1 MTDRSIPSAWALA
14 AMIALAMLTACA
26 SVPAPL
32 QQVAEAEHA
41 VQEAAA
47 ANAAT
52 LAPAELGKAQ
62 GKLDAA
68 RSALRAGDHVKA
80 RQLAEQAVV
89 DGEMA
94 QITARSEETARAAA
108 DLRAQLRT
116 LGEPATQ
123 DMVGL

>member
-1 MTDRSIPSAWALA
+1 
-14 AMIALAMLTACA
+14 MIALAMLTACA

-68 RSALRAGDHVKA
+68 RSALHAGDHVKA

-116 LGEPATQ
+116 LGEPARQ